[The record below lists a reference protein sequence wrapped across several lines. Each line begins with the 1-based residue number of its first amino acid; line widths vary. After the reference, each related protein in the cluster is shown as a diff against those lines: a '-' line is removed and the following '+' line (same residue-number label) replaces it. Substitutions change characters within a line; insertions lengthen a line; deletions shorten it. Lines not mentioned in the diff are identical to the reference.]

1 MRTGKE
7 TLYDEIVSVLYAEY
21 ECAESLQ
28 ATSSEIQSLIDE
40 EKFVQVQERLFSR
53 GEVVELMMSLDCQL
67 AALLARQPQNA
78 IKEGWEDVLGL
89 AGRLRELI
97 TSVMGMDRV
106 SQAKLE
112 ESCKDIGE
120 RLNVLQKGRKLARS
134 YGLCFE
140 RHIISLMYA

>member
-7 TLYDEIVSVLYAEY
+7 ALYDEIVSVLHAEY

-28 ATSSEIQSLIDE
+28 ATSSEIQSLIDA

-53 GEVVELMMSLDCQL
+53 GEVVELMISLDCQL
-67 AALLARQPQNA
+67 AELLARQPQNA

-97 TSVMGMDRV
+97 SSVMGMDRV
-106 SQAKLE
+106 SQSKLE
-112 ESCKDIGE
+112 ESCRDIGE
-120 RLNVLQKGRKLARS
+120 RLSALQKGRKLARS
-134 YGLCFE
+134 YGRCFNHQN
-140 RHIISLMYA
+140 RSSMNA

>member
-7 TLYDEIVSVLYAEY
+7 ALYDEIVSVLHAEY

-28 ATSSEIQSLIDE
+28 ATSSEIQSLIDA

-67 AALLARQPQNA
+67 AELLARQPQNA

-97 TSVMGMDRV
+97 SSVMGMDRV
-106 SQAKLE
+106 SQSKLE
-112 ESCKDIGE
+112 ESCRDIGE
-120 RLNVLQKGRKLARS
+120 RLNALQKGRKLARN
-134 YGLCFE
+134 YGRCFNHQN
-140 RHIISLMYA
+140 RSLMNA

>member
-120 RLNVLQKGRKLARS
+120 RLNVLQKGRKLART
-134 YGLCFE
+134 YGRCFD
-140 RHIISLMYA
+140 RQNRSLMNA